1 MGSSKLWVVAIQ
13 VRVSLTILDLS
24 SVTSSTHKGGRKV
37 RLKTAMHFITTPPF
51 FCASRIPLY
60 RPTAAS
66 KLPDQP
72 QRVTSPSIFGAANF
86 RRRSTQPNTTSQ
98 HKSESEAKIARA
110 NLLFITTV
118 RSTYHAYYPP
128 LYLIKCSTR
137 DTLPGALYWAI
148 FAVQT
153 QN

>member
-13 VRVSLTILDLS
+13 VRVSLTISDLS
-24 SVTSSTHKGGRKV
+24 SVTSSTPQGGRKV
-37 RLKTAMHFITTPPF
+37 RLKTALHFKTTPPL

-60 RPTAAS
+60 RPTAS
-66 KLPDQP
+66 KSPDHP
-72 QRVTSPSIFGAANF
+72 QRVTSPSIFGAAIF
-86 RRRSTQPNTTSQ
+86 RRRSTQPTTTSQ

-118 RSTYHAYYPP
+118 RLTYHAYYPH